1 MRVDADSMDSI
12 RMATALIEGPGLSD
26 ERRRQIA
33 EVIRFAQRMVSVA
46 SRVRVHTR
54 HAWPSATASNEESGR
69 WVELLAGDDEFRL
82 EFWESR
88 TTLERPDIS
97 SSGNTAMDLVGG
109 RQFRGVALSRRG
121 RSMGAGTVPTL
132 NVPRF
137 TGSSD
142 QFINR

>member
-88 TTLERPDIS
+88 TTLERPPSPERVQTFHQAATPRWILWAVDNS
-97 SSGNTAMDLVGG
+97 EAWLYRAEDV
-109 RQFRGVALSRRG
+109 RW
-121 RSMGAGTVPTL
+121 VPA
-132 NVPRF
+132 P
-137 TGSSD
+137 S
-142 QFINR
+142 QP